1 MSTRVNRI
9 AVITRLHYTKDDPR
23 FLPRLKMFENYALA
37 SLKAQTDQDF
47 DICVWAEPWHKEQV
61 EALDPRIKV
70 FNAEWRKR
78 EGEGVHKY
86 FIDYTTF
93 DKVSGLAPYVT
104 VIGLDSD
111 DELDPR
117 GIETVR
123 ELSNGTRKAISFQP
137 VKRDLTTGVRYKM
150 KSYRHRH
157 KMSPIFALH
166 QPDEPYLFAYQYGH
180 YSEMPNQFKVIIYI
194 PEGETYLNVHDF
206 NASTKVTKED
216 QKL

>member
-1 MSTRVNRI
+1 MKNRVDRI
-9 AVITRLHYTKDDPR
+9 AVITRLHYAKGDER
-23 FLPRLKMFENYALA
+23 FLPRLKMFEHFALA
-37 SLKAQTDQDF
+37 SLRAQTDQDF

-78 EGEGVHKY
+78 EGVGVHQY

-93 DKVSGLAPYVT
+93 DKVTGLLPYTT

-111 DELDPR
+111 DELDPTA
-117 GIETVR
+117 IETVR
-123 ELSNGTRKAISFQP
+123 MHSTGSRKAISFQP
-137 VKRDLTTGVRYKM
+137 IKRDLTTGVLYKM
-150 KSYRHRH
+150 KSYQQRK
-157 KMSPIFALH
+157 KMSPIFALY
-166 QPDEPYLFAYQYGH
+166 QPDDPYLFAYQYGH
-180 YSEMPNQFKVIIYI
+180 YSEMPNQFEEIVYI
-194 PEGETYLNVHDF
+194 AERETYLNVHDF